1 MLTWNKLDYDII
13 LANINRNVLEELIP
27 KFKRTKATVI
37 LSGLL
42 KTDYKFI
49 ESKFSVN
56 KLKVT
61 EKISKNEWICL
72 VL

>member
-1 MLTWNKLDYDII
+1 MPELFVI
-13 LANINRNVLEELIP
+13 EELIP
-27 KFKRTKATVI
+27 RFKKTKAKLI

-42 KTDYKFI
+42 DTDYKFI